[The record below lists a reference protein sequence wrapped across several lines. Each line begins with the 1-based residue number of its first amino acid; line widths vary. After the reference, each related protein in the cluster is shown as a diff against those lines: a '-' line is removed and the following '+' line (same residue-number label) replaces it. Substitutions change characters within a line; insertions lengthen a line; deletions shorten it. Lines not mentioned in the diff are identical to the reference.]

1 MPQLFP
7 FIAMMCY
14 ILLTSVT
21 YAELPQLL
29 PSVCYKE
36 YLTIFHWLNTLKS
49 EEYSYDLGT
58 LCGLDRQLVIPFT
71 NDPARR
77 NWTIFYA
84 IGGNISTF
92 RCNPRWSPTYFS
104 GGSFIQT
111 WDWDK
116 SAPSGVR
123 TDPETNVTGPTSRP
137 CEILAHDRPE
147 FDLIDETNPATGGIR
162 LTYSALPEPAAD
174 SNTCPFDPIF
184 NGPGVRSLRINLLCD
199 PLGSIYDIK
208 TDATQWSE
216 YAACKYQLIVTT
228 KAACG
233 ISGDPYAPTTSKQAA
248 SVNANNPGKNF
259 GFTTLGSVLAVAS
272 YLIFRW
278 ADARGLISKIQLH
291 LPSSLGDAGYN
302 KSAQSSGTSLTNN
315 KSPTTLRG
323 AYGSL

>member
-1 MPQLFP
+1 MSLLFSFIVMLLISVPLTHAQLP
-7 FIAMMCY
+7 
-14 ILLTSVT
+14 
-21 YAELPQLL
+21 PLL

-49 EEYSYDLGT
+49 EEFSYDLGT
-58 LCGLDRQLVIPFT
+58 LCGLDRQLIIPFG
-71 NDPARR
+71 NDPSGR

-84 IGGNISTF
+84 IGGNISSF
-92 RCNPRWSPTYFS
+92 RCNPRWQTYFS

-116 SAPSGVR
+116 AAPSGTR
-123 TDPETNVTGPTSRP
+123 NDPETNVTGPTSRP

-184 NGPGVRSLRINLLCD
+184 NGPGMRSLRINLLCD
-199 PLGSIYDIK
+199 PLGSINDIK
-208 TDATQWSE
+208 TDVSQWSE
-216 YAACKYQLIVTT
+216 YSACKYQLTVTT

-233 ISGDPYAPTTSKQAA
+233 ISGDPYVPQQTQQT
-248 SVNANNPGKNF
+248 VNTDNPGKNF

-272 YLIFRW
+272 FMIFRW

-291 LPSSLGDAGYN
+291 LPSSLGGGGGG
-302 KSAQSSGTSLTNN
+302 QSSTSFTSST
-315 KSPTTLRG
+315 KSPTTTTPMRG
-323 AYGSL
+323 TYGSL